1 MKARFDFVGL
11 RGLKW
16 TLIPIFAGWTALAQ
30 PSFNSTST
38 GSDGALNLTTQGT
51 ILFDPTTFTP
61 PLNPSGNNI
70 YNFTTITIGAGVTV
84 RLSGRNLTGPIY
96 WLATGAVTIAGTLD
110 LSGEAGGN
118 TSNSEETRSPAYGG
132 AGGYTGGQ
140 GGRPGNPAVPPT
152 PGNGPGGG
160 AAAPAGGNGA
170 AGTFAGTNVYLV
182 PLVGGSG
189 GGGGVAYDANTV
201 GGGGGAG
208 GGAVLIASSASI
220 SINGKILVQGGTGGT
235 CPYTYV
241 TGCGGSGS
249 GGAIHLIAPAV
260 SGNGTLSTSAYYAT
274 TAGEIRIETA
284 SYPNS
289 LTLTSP
295 YTVSS
300 TPNLYLPATPPPT
313 LTVVSVGGVSLPA
326 VPTGSFTV
334 PDANINSSAAI
345 PVVIQAA
352 YIPPGTVPTLQ
363 FFSDVGG
370 TDFSVTVPAL
380 TGTLAQS
387 TTTVQVTFPA
397 GFTRGYVL
405 ASW

>member
-70 YNFTTITIGAGVTV
+70 YNFTTINIAAGVTV
-84 RLSGRNLTGPIY
+84 RLSARNLTGPIY

-110 LSGEAGGN
+110 LTGEAGGN
-118 TSNSEETRSPAYGG
+118 TSNSEETRSPAYPG

-140 GGRPGNPAVPPT
+140 GGRPGSPALPPT

-160 AAAPAGGNGA
+160 AAGASGANGA
-170 AGTFAGTNVYLV
+170 VGTLTGTNVFLV

-189 GGGGVAYDANTV
+189 GGGGPAYDINTV
-201 GGGGGAG
+201 GAGGGAG
-208 GGAVLIASSASI
+208 GGAILIASSTSI
-220 SINGKILVQGGTGGT
+220 SINGKILVGGGAGGT
-235 CPYTYV
+235 CPYPYYTS
-241 TGCGGSGS
+241 CGGAGS
-249 GGAIHLIAPAV
+249 GGAIHLIAPTV
-260 SGNGTLSTSAYYAT
+260 SGNGTLSANANSLP
-274 TAGEIRIETA
+274 AGEIRIEA
-284 SYPNS
+284 SSYPNS
-289 LTLTSP
+289 LTLTLP
-295 YTVSS
+295 FTVSS
-300 TPNLYLPATPPPT
+300 TPNLYLPTTPPPT
-313 LTVVSVGGVSLPA
+313 LKVVSVAGVALPA

-334 PDANINSSAAI
+334 PDANINSSAAV

-363 FFSDVGG
+363 FFSDIGG

-380 TGTLAQS
+380 SGTLAQS
-387 TTTVQVTFPA
+387 TATVQVTFPA